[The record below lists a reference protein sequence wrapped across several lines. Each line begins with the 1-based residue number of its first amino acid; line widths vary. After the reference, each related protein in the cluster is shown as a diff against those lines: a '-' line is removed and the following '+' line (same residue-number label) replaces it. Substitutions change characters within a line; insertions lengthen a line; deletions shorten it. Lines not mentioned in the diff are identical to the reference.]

1 MIVWHEFSY
10 EETTRIYD
18 ENGSGLFSLSN
29 YPLIFQNVWK
39 KLLLYFW
46 FFQKS
51 FLKIADNL
59 EIFLPNIVMPES
71 ITIATLIKKENLN
84 KNSTLNIYEI
94 KLAKNKFLS
103 FFLQNDNF
111 YLKMSN
117 SDPIIIQCYEWIKN
131 SILTKNN
138 K

>member
-1 MIVWHEFSY
+1 
-10 EETTRIYD
+10 
-18 ENGSGLFSLSN
+18 
-29 YPLIFQNVWK
+29 
-39 KLLLYFW
+39 
-46 FFQKS
+46 
-51 FLKIADNL
+51 
-59 EIFLPNIVMPES
+59 MPES